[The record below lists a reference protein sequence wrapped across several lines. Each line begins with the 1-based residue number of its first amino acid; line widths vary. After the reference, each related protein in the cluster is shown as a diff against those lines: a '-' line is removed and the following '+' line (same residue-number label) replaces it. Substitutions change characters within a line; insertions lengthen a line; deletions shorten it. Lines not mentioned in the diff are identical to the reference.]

1 MPVLSWAHS
10 QYWQTQ
16 AAVVP
21 PAATDVV
28 SYPRWMTTIT
38 VGSGLGGVQG
48 VWELWLQ
55 RTVQDR
61 DRRDP

>member
-10 QYWQTQ
+10 AYWQTPST
-16 AAVVP
+16 AAAP
-21 PAATDVV
+21 TAAAIV

-48 VWELWLQ
+48 VWETWLR
-55 RTVQDR
+55 RTVQER